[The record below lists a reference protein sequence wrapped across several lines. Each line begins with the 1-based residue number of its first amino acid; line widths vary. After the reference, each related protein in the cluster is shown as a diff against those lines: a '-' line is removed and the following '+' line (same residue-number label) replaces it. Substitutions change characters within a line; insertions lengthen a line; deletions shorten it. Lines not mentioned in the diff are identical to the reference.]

1 MKSEVEQLGI
11 KFDPSVKGMKS
22 LDKAVFDTKVTLPC
36 VVVDATELAK
46 ILYMLKPYLFKI
58 RKLNSVMDYNDACL
72 VTNSVGL
79 NEIDTKPQD
88 TIATDNKE
96 YNVEGHKVKYN
107 YDKKVILLN
116 PKVIQKFEDFGEFN
130 VKVLENAKLTA
141 KDFTHAEVLLTYDN
155 FSAEDILKAILPDNV
170 AMSSFT
176 SVGHIVHCNLR
187 EELIEHKF
195 IIGRVL
201 LDKVP
206 SCETVVNKAH
216 AIDNTYR
223 NFQMELLAGKDCMV
237 TMHKENG
244 CTFKMDFSKVY
255 WNSRLSTEHERVT
268 KEVREGDLVLDV
280 FAGVGPFSIPAA
292 RRGAIVAANDL
303 NPDSYAWLQASIRLN
318 ERQVKTP
325 ISATQKDA
333 RDFLQTDARAHLV
346 RWSQSEGN
354 STGGTAVARVIMNLP
369 ATAVEYVR
377 YLKVLTREEFG
388 KLSRPPVLYLYCF
401 LPKMDLETKKKI
413 KCVQAAKELFERNQ
427 LPFDAS
433 KMKFHFV
440 RDVAPNKDMYKIV
453 VQLGEEYLIL
463 NN

>member
-1 MKSEVEQLGI
+1 MLQRTFQHVLLTSSVILHSNTLHIFAKQSKFDLVKHFTTKHVFKNKNETLVEQLSFKTNKSNTKLSYLTVKAAIKQREYFFQKQGVPQLKLDKIPDMKSEVEQLGI

-280 FAGVGPFSIPAA
+280 FAGEWFPSF
-292 RRGAIVAANDL
+292 
-303 NPDSYAWLQASIRLN
+303 
-318 ERQVKTP
+318 KTP
-325 ISATQKDA
+325 ISSFLWSLSIICLWPKYITLMWFILFLNSSPSSSGVRIRTLVQIPVAT
-333 RDFLQTDARAHLV
+333 
-346 RWSQSEGN
+346 
-354 STGGTAVARVIMNLP
+354 
-369 ATAVEYVR
+369 
-377 YLKVLTREEFG
+377 
-388 KLSRPPVLYLYCF
+388 
-401 LPKMDLETKKKI
+401 
-413 KCVQAAKELFERNQ
+413 
-427 LPFDAS
+427 
-433 KMKFHFV
+433 
-440 RDVAPNKDMYKIV
+440 
-453 VQLGEEYLIL
+453 
-463 NN
+463 

>member
-1 MKSEVEQLGI
+1 MKFHFVRDVAPNKDMYKIVVQLGEEYL
-11 KFDPSVKGMKS
+11 VN
-22 LDKAVFDTKVTLPC
+22 DKRGA
-36 VVVDATELAK
+36 EEEEEEG
-46 ILYMLKPYLFKI
+46 
-58 RKLNSVMDYNDACL
+58 RKKASY
-72 VTNSVGL
+72 
-79 NEIDTKPQD
+79 
-88 TIATDNKE
+88 
-96 YNVEGHKVKYN
+96 
-107 YDKKVILLN
+107 
-116 PKVIQKFEDFGEFN
+116 KVIQKFEDFGEFN

-216 AIDNTYR
+216 TIDNTYR

-453 VQLGEEYLIL
+453 VQLGEEYLVNDKRGAEEEEEEGRKKARLVFVRDVAPNKDMYKIVVQL
-463 NN
+463 GEEYLVNDKRGVEEEEEEGRKKARLVEETE